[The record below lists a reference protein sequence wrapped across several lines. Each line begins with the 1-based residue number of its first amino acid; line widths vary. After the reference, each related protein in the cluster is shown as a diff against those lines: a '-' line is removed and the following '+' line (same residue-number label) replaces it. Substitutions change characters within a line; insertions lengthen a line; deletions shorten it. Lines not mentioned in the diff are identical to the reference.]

1 MVEKQTLRMILP
13 LEQLSAFFP
22 LLQRG
27 VWLRAEVGCSVM
39 SLLTCQFG
47 VAEDY
52 VIERITTLFLDY
64 KPVDDPESSY
74 VKDGSTIALSSAMP
88 GLVGATMR
96 RGGHLAAMRGTI
108 SHQGQIQ
115 KGGSGKVKIK
125 LFNMVMAELGATFLA
140 QGVMLSSDGL
150 RALLDEQGD
159 SFWQSFGST
168 ILGSRQIDP
177 ANLKNKIDLF
187 EPTDEILLRVEFKAE
202 PDRSD

>member
-1 MVEKQTLRMILP
+1 MAEKQTLRLVLP

-27 VWLRAEVGCSVM
+27 VLLRAEVGCNVM

-52 VIERITTLFLDY
+52 IVERITTLFLDY

-96 RGGHLAAMRGTI
+96 RGGHLAAMREGI
-108 SHQGQIQ
+108 SHQGQNQ
-115 KGGSGKVKIK
+115 QGSGTGEVTIK

-140 QGVMLSSDGL
+140 QGVKLSSDGL
-150 RALLDEQGD
+150 RTLLDEQDD
-159 SFWQSFGST
+159 SFWQSFGT
-168 ILGSRQIDP
+168 AILDGRQIDP
-177 ANLKNKIDLF
+177 ARLKSKVHLS
-187 EPTDEILLRVEFKAE
+187 EPTDEILLKVEFK
-202 PDRSD
+202 S